1 MKAFVPSKFPID
13 RASGGRVVVEMIGEE
28 SSEFFISV
36 RPLAELMEHFVHK
49 MLIQRPPCDQL
60 FPQDLIAQH
69 SIHHRRISRH
79 QMGTTGDCRRET
91 QYEPSALQSLQC
103 DQPSHCSL
111 PIILRCHHASRVKI
125 RGGSTSICA
134 RGATPMFN
142 PGTRGMFGL

>member
-28 SSEFFISV
+28 SSEFMISV

-60 FPQDLIAQH
+60 CPQDLIAQH

-79 QMGTTGDCRRET
+79 RMGTTGDCQR
-91 QYEPSALQSLQC
+91 QSQCEP
-103 DQPSHCSL
+103 
-111 PIILRCHHASRVKI
+111 
-125 RGGSTSICA
+125 T
-134 RGATPMFN
+134 
-142 PGTRGMFGL
+142 TRPLL